1 MAAAATI
8 RLPPLPSIRD
18 ILKLYRLR
26 ALKQL
31 SQNFLFEPR
40 LTDKI
45 ARNAGTIQGNEV
57 AEVCSWISHVLLLLF
72 KPIFGM
78 IWVLD

>member
-57 AEVCSWISHVLLLLF
+57 AEVCS
-72 KPIFGM
+72 
-78 IWVLD
+78 